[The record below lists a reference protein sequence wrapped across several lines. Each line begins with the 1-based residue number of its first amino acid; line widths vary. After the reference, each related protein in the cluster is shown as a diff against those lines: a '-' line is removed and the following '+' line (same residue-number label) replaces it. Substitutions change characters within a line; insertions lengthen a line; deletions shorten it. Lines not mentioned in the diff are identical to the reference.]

1 MEVISNCHVQHGRR
15 NKLGGA
21 VEMILGFKERSVTV
35 QKAEKMSPEELK
47 GKITIG
53 VLADVDKP
61 ISTEEYQRV
70 AAEAKE
76 KADQITRAK
85 EKNGVKRYEE

>member
-1 MEVISNCHVQHGRR
+1 MEIISNCHVQHGRR

-21 VEMILGFKERSVTV
+21 VEMITSYKEQAITV
-35 QKAEKMSPEELK
+35 EKAAKMSKEALE

-70 AAEAKE
+70 AAEARE
-76 KADQITRAK
+76 KAEKITKAK

>member
-1 MEVISNCHVQHGRR
+1 
-15 NKLGGA
+15 
-21 VEMILGFKERSVTV
+21 SVSV
-35 QKAEKMSPEELK
+35 AKATKMSPEELE

-61 ISTEEYQRV
+61 ISTEEYNRV
-70 AAEAKE
+70 AGEARKKAEK
-76 KADQITRAK
+76 ITKAK